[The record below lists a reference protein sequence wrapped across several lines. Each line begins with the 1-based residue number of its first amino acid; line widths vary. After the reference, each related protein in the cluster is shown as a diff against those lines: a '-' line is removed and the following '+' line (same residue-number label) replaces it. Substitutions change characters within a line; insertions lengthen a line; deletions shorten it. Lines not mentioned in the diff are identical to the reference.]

1 VAVVVVAR
9 QIPVN
14 SLTQQ
19 VLALVNY
26 RDKNNSH
33 LVCISRHL
41 QLRTEE
47 DFVGAKYRL
56 TQVVVVVV
64 VFPRCGD
71 SVDDTVDENSSVF
84 SLIRMRW
91 LPSARHSGT
100 EGLSNIVKQTITS
113 LE

>member
-14 SLTQQ
+14 SLTQL

-26 RDKNNSH
+26 RDKNKSH

-64 VFPRCGD
+64 AVFPRCGD
-71 SVDDTVDENSSVF
+71 SVDDTVEENSSVF
-84 SLIRMRW
+84 CLIRMRW
-91 LPSARHSGT
+91 LLSARTCGY
-100 EGLSNIVKQTITS
+100 
-113 LE
+113 

>member
-26 RDKNNSH
+26 RDKNKSH

-64 VFPRCGD
+64 AVFPWCGD

-91 LPSARHSGT
+91 LPSARAFGH
-100 EGLSNIVKQTITS
+100 
-113 LE
+113 